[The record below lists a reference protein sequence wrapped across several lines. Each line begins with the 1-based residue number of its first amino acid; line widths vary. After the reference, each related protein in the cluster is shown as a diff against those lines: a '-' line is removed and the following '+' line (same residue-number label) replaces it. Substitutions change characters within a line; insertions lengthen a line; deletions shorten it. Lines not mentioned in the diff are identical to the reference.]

1 MKIFC
6 VSGGNYKS
14 FYLNAFLKIKGYDLL
29 IINFGIMYDLFDPTD
44 ETDVVVSE
52 LKMLNDKAKVPII
65 AGVRV
70 GENKVKKLMLSF
82 NNKCHTFSLKDGV
95 KIRVKNKTFV
105 VGNKFTNYGNHS
117 RIVLS
122 ENRVYPQAKHC
133 SFQKIYIFC
142 DNFGITK
149 IEKRKISR
157 KFYKYAKII
166 LK

>member
-29 IINFGIMYDLFDPTD
+29 IINFGIMYDIKENLDDSNIVFN
-44 ETDVVVSE
+44 E
-52 LKMLNDKAKVPII
+52 LKMLYDRAKVPII
-65 AGVRV
+65 AGVKIGQNRI
-70 GENKVKKLMLSF
+70 KKFILC
-82 NNKCHTFSLKDGV
+82 NHGKCHIYSLNTG
-95 KIRVKNKTFV
+95 IILNIKNKKFV
-105 VGNKFTNYGNHS
+105 VGEKFTKYGNNNK
-117 RIVLS
+117 IILS
-122 ENRVYPQAKHC
+122 ETRVYPEISHC
-133 SFQKIYIFC
+133 SYKKTYVFC